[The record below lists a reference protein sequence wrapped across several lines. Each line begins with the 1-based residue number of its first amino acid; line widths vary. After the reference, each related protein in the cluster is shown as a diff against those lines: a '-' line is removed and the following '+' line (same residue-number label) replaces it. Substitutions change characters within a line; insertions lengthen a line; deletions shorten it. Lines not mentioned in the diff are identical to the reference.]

1 MPPKL
6 DDPDT
11 FTIDIEPVGRRVQV
25 TSGKTLLDAAREA
38 GIGIVSLCGGE
49 GWCESCRVRIE
60 AGTCQ
65 PPNETEHLVFT
76 GEMLDQ
82 GFRLACQAVPT
93 SDMKIFLP
101 PESLS
106 SPQRLQVE
114 GEEAQILLEPP
125 VTAVDLVLAPPSL
138 TDLQADTQR
147 VRKALAE
154 RGFPDIRIGFPLLDS
169 LSDLLRAQGWQARLI
184 LHEDQLTAVLPPGS
198 GFFGLAVDIGTT
210 KLAAYLVDLTTGSTI
225 AKSGAM
231 NPQIAYGEDVVSR
244 IDYSLRGAEQS
255 RQLQTRLIDTL
266 NEMLIELCHSA
277 NIMPN
282 QVVQAML
289 VGNTAM
295 HHLFMG
301 LPVSQL
307 ALAPYVPAV
316 SETISIQDDR
326 LGLKIAPDGAVQMLP
341 NIAGYVGA
349 DHVAV
354 ILATRLWQTDNPAMV
369 IDVGTNTEMSLA
381 VNGKIYSCSCASG
394 PAFEGAHIQNGMRA
408 APGAIERVKIIDDKV
423 YIYTIGDQPPAGICG
438 SGILDVVA
446 ELLKAGILDEKGA
459 IHPVHPGVTS
469 VNNGYQ
475 FTLVPANKA
484 GSDHEIAISRRDV
497 NEIQLAKAAI
507 RTGIEILL
515 ETAGIKA
522 EDVKVFFIAGAFGTY
537 LNLESAIRIG
547 LLPKL
552 PLERFKQIGN
562 AAGMGAKQAL
572 LSVQRLHEAEQI
584 AERVH
589 YVELTTHPEFERQF
603 LQAMFLR

>member
-295 HHLFMG
+295 HHLFM
-301 LPVSQL
+301 
-307 ALAPYVPAV
+307 
-316 SETISIQDDR
+316 I
-326 LGLKIAPDGAVQMLP
+326 
-341 NIAGYVGA
+341 
-349 DHVAV
+349 
-354 ILATRLWQTDNPAMV
+354 
-369 IDVGTNTEMSLA
+369 
-381 VNGKIYSCSCASG
+381 
-394 PAFEGAHIQNGMRA
+394 
-408 APGAIERVKIIDDKV
+408 
-423 YIYTIGDQPPAGICG
+423 
-438 SGILDVVA
+438 
-446 ELLKAGILDEKGA
+446 
-459 IHPVHPGVTS
+459 
-469 VNNGYQ
+469 
-475 FTLVPANKA
+475 
-484 GSDHEIAISRRDV
+484 
-497 NEIQLAKAAI
+497 
-507 RTGIEILL
+507 TG
-515 ETAGIKA
+515 
-522 EDVKVFFIAGAFGTY
+522 
-537 LNLESAIRIG
+537 
-547 LLPKL
+547 
-552 PLERFKQIGN
+552 
-562 AAGMGAKQAL
+562 
-572 LSVQRLHEAEQI
+572 
-584 AERVH
+584 
-589 YVELTTHPEFERQF
+589 
-603 LQAMFLR
+603 